1 MTTSYTSL
9 LGLALPATGEL
20 SGTWGDTVNNAITSL
35 LDTAIAGTTTLSSDA
50 DVTLTTTTG
59 ASNQARQAIILWTA
73 NGTATRTITAPA
85 QSKSYLVVNASAGTQ
100 SIKLVGAGPTT
111 GVTLLK
117 GEAALCVWNGSDFI
131 KLSNTAGSATFTG
144 LTVTGLTASQAVFTD
159 GSKNLVSNAITGSGN
174 VVMST
179 SPTLVTPILGTP
191 SSGTLTSC
199 TGLPIST
206 GVSGLGTSVATALAV
221 NVGSA
226 GAFVVNGGALG
237 TPSSGTVTNLTGTA
251 SININGTV
259 GATTPAAGSFTTLS
273 ATGNVTFGDSAG
285 DMVTVNGGTI
295 TLGAAATSTAQI
307 DWTEVGGSS
316 INAYRII
323 NAIPGVSNTGLTVRD
338 VTNSRN
344 MLMFD
349 SAGLASFGYGLAVTG
364 AFSASGALT
373 VGNTSANTV
382 HTILGVSG
390 QGSVVQ
396 FKSNTTETLYITAG
410 GNYNAFS
417 LGQYGIGNSA
427 GSILI
432 APSNTI
438 AATFTST
445 GLAVTG
451 ALSCTGALSK
461 GSGSFR
467 IEHPLPQLS
476 ETHQLVHSFIEGP
489 QADLIYRGKVTLV
502 DGMAT
507 VNIDSAARMTEGTF
521 DVLCRNIQC
530 FTTNESDWTPVRG
543 SVSGNVL
550 TIEAQDKTSS
560 ASISWMVIGERKD
573 KHIMETDWTDDDG
586 RVIVEPLKPVDD
598 VIQSAKE
605 KDKQ

>member
-1 MTTSYTSL
+1 MAVPYTFATATTAIPLSQLDSNFATAITLGSTNLYLGNTTTSIS
-9 LGLALPATGEL
+9 GL
-20 SGTWGDTVNNAITSL
+20 
-35 LDTAIAGTTTLSSDA
+35 TLSS
-50 DVTLTTTTG
+50 
-59 ASNQARQAIILWTA
+59 
-73 NGTATRTITAPA
+73 P
-85 QSKSYLVVNASAGTQ
+85 
-100 SIKLVGAGPTT
+100 
-111 GVTLLK
+111 
-117 GEAALCVWNGSDFI
+117 
-131 KLSNTAGSATFTG
+131 TFT
-144 LTVTGLTASQAVFTD
+144 
-159 GSKNLVSNAITGSGN
+159 
-174 VVMST
+174 
-179 SPTLVTPILGTP
+179 TPALGTP
-191 SSGTLTSC
+191 ASGILTNC
-199 TGLPIST
+199 TGLPVSSGIS
-206 GVSGLGTSVATALAV
+206 GFGTNVATALAV

-349 SAGLASFGYGLAVTG
+349 SAGLASFGY
-364 AFSASGALT
+364 
-373 VGNTSANTV
+373 
-382 HTILGVSG
+382 
-390 QGSVVQ
+390 
-396 FKSNTTETLYITAG
+396 
-410 GNYNAFS
+410 
-417 LGQYGIGNSA
+417 
-427 GSILI
+427 
-432 APSNTI
+432 
-438 AATFTST
+438 